1 MYLLTNGKIIT
12 ENEVL
17 EGYELLIEDNK
28 IKTIAKEGSIIRKDK
43 EVIDANGGYIS
54 PGFID
59 IHSDYIENMASPR
72 PTSVMDFELS
82 IREAEKV
89 LINTGITTMF
99 HSLSF
104 YGKDLFEVKPVR
116 KKENVRKLIDIINKT
131 HSERHLIRH
140 RFHARFELDNIEE
153 VEMIEEYIK
162 DGKIHLLSFM
172 DHTPGQGQYRNIEVY
187 KKTMKGYRNISDN
200 EIDDL
205 VLESQKK
212 EKLTVETMEQMARL
226 AKENNISIASHD
238 DDSEEKIDFV
248 KTLGARISEFP
259 ITLNVAKKAKK
270 EGLLT
275 IAGAPN
281 VLLGG
286 SHSGNLSAA
295 EAIQEEAI
303 DILCSDYYPAAMLHS
318 VFALSEKYGQD
329 LCEMFK
335 LVTTNPS
342 KAVNLDNLVGSIKEG
357 KLADLLIIEKLENK
371 IPVITS
377 VFVDGKLISKTN
389 YRW

>member
-12 ENEVL
+12 EESIL

-28 IKTIAKEGSIIRKDK
+28 IKAIEREGVISKEGK
-43 EVIDANGGYIS
+43 EVINANGGYIS

-82 IREAEKV
+82 IRETEKV

-104 YGKDLFEVKPVR
+104 YGKDLFEVKPIR

-131 HSERHLIRH
+131 HNERHLIRH
-140 RFHARFELDNIEE
+140 RFHARFELDNINE
-153 VEMIEEYIK
+153 VDTIEEYIK
-162 DGKIHLLSFM
+162 DGKIQLLSFM
-172 DHTPGQGQYRNIEVY
+172 DHTPGQGQYRNIEIY
-187 KKTMKGYRNISDN
+187 KKTMKGYKNISDE
-200 EIDDL
+200 EIDNL
-205 VLESQKK
+205 VTESQNK
-212 EKLTVETMEQMARL
+212 EKLTIETMEHMAKL
-226 AKENNISIASHD
+226 ARENNISIASHD
-238 DDSEEKIDFV
+238 DDSIEKIDFV
-248 KTLGARISEFP
+248 KGLGAKISEFP
-259 ITLNVAKKAKK
+259 ITLEIAKKAKK
-270 EGLLT
+270 EGLYT

-281 VLLGG
+281 ILLGG

-295 EAIQEEAI
+295 DAILENAI

-318 VFALSEKYGQD
+318 LFILNEKYGQD

-335 LVTTNPS
+335 LVTINPA
-342 KAVNLDNLVGSIKEG
+342 KAVNLDKLIGSIKEE
-357 KLADLLIIEKLENK
+357 KLADLLIIEKLENNL
-371 IPVITS
+371 PVITS
-377 VFVDGKLISKTN
+377 VFVDGKFISKTN